1 MNQPTLPGV
10 VGVVG
15 GGRMGAGIAHVLSA
29 AGVDVVIIE
38 GDAAAVEA
46 ASGRVDEN
54 RAKAAAHGEAAS
66 GKVTVGTDID
76 ALAEASLVI
85 EAVPE
90 RVEIKSEVLART
102 AEAAPQAVLA
112 TNTSAIPI
120 DVLAQALKDPGRLIG
135 LHFFNP
141 VPVSKLIEIVVGTRT
156 DPALVPLAQGW
167 VEALGKTA
175 VTVRDSPGFASSRLG
190 LVLGLEAIRMLEDGV
205 ASADDID
212 AAMVLGYGHAAGPL
226 RTADI
231 VGLDVR
237 LAIAEHLAAELGP
250 RFAVP
255 ELLRRKVARGEL
267 GRKTGRGFFDW

>member
-135 LHFFNP
+135 LHIFNP
-141 VPVSKLIEIVVGTRT
+141 GPVSKLIEIVVGTRT